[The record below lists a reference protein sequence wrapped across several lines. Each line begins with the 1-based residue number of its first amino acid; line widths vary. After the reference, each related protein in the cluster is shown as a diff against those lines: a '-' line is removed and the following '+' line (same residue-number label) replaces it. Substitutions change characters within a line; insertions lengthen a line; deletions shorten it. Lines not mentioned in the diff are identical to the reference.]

1 MVFPGIKR
9 TSAADEVF
17 KTLHDWIVMGR
28 LQPGEK
34 LASQDELAKQFAV
47 SRNTL
52 REATY
57 KLRVMGLL
65 TTKQGEGT
73 FVNITSAANYVSS
86 LSDHLL
92 LNPSTVREFLE
103 ARVVVEKA
111 TVQLAAIRATAEDLR
126 LMNSLLDR
134 QIEAYRARDVDLFSK
149 LDAEFHMRLALTCR
163 NGVLLKFLETI
174 WELLKKFI
182 GEVSQLPG
190 SIENAVGFHERIFR
204 CISNRDVSA
213 AEAEMMRH
221 LFDVVHTIEKNMD
234 VEIDAKSLF
243 EPFRK

>member
-1 MVFPGIKR
+1 MGFQGIKR

-17 KTLHDWIVMGR
+17 KTLHDWIVTGR
-28 LQPGEK
+28 LQPGER
-34 LASQDELAKQFAV
+34 LPSQDELAKQFAV

-57 KLRVMGLL
+57 KLRVMGLI

-92 LNPSTVREFLE
+92 LNRSTVREFLE

-111 TVQLAAIRATAEDLR
+111 TVQLAAIRATDEDLA
-126 LMNSLLDR
+126 LMNQLLDG
-134 QIEAYRARDVDLFSK
+134 QVEAFRNADVETFSK
-149 LDAEFHMRLALTCR
+149 LDSEFHMRLALSCR
-163 NGVLLKFLETI
+163 NGVLLTFLETI
-174 WELLKKFI
+174 WELLNKFI
-182 GEVSQLPG
+182 DEVSQLPG
-190 SIENAVGFHERIFR
+190 SIENAVGFHEKIFR
-204 CISNRDVSA
+204 CISRRDESA
-213 AEAEMMRH
+213 AVAEMMRH
-221 LFDVVHTIEKNMD
+221 LFDVVHTIETHMD